1 MRSRSLILFTLF
13 VALVLAGLVGL
24 GLWQLQRLE
33 WKEALIANIEA
44 RVKAEPV
51 GLAEAIA
58 QAERGE
64 DISYLRVSAQG
75 VFDHDQER
83 YLYALSGNA
92 PGWHVITPMKT
103 PQGPVVL
110 VDRGFVPGTLKDPST
125 RPEGQVQG
133 KVEVTGLVRPAEKQA
148 PFTPDNAPGDN
159 RWFWRDLA
167 SLKATMPALL
177 RPHLAPFFIEAEAR
191 ATPKGGWPQGGET
204 RLTFKNDHLQYAITW
219 FLLAG
224 AVLVIYLV
232 FLRTRFRQQGEP
244 AQVAA
249 EGRDR

>member
-13 VALVLAGLVGL
+13 VTFVLAGLIGL

-44 RVKAEPV
+44 RAKAEPV
-51 GLAEAIA
+51 SLAEAIT
-58 QAERGE
+58 QAARGE
-64 DISYLRVSAQG
+64 DISYLRVRAEGTFNHQE
-75 VFDHDQER
+75 ER

-92 PGWHVITPMKT
+92 PGWHVITPLKT
-103 PQGPVVL
+103 PEGPVVL
-110 VDRGFVPGTLKDPST
+110 VDRGFVPAALKDPSA

-133 KVEVTGLVRPAEKQA
+133 NVEVTGLLRSAEKQA

-159 RWFWRDLA
+159 RWFWRDLPA
-167 SLKATMPALL
+167 LTATMPPPL
-177 RPHLAPFFIEAEAR
+177 RPHLAPFFVEAEAS
-191 ATPKGGWPQGGET
+191 ATPKGGWPRGGET